1 MSTLLSSIFQSREPV
16 VMDDDQ
22 IEAAH
27 AATDIG
33 HDDMEGA
40 GVIVTPVAI
49 LALVAVISLIVSV
62 WP

>member
-40 GVIVTPVAI
+40 GVIVTPVVI
-49 LALVAVISLIVSV
+49 LALIAFISFTV
-62 WP
+62 WVMP

>member
-1 MSTLLSSIFQSREPV
+1 MSTLLSSIFHSREPV
-16 VMDDDQ
+16 VMDDEQ

-40 GVIVTPVAI
+40 GVIVTPVVI
-49 LALVAVISLIVSV
+49 LALIAVISFTV
-62 WP
+62 WVMP

>member
-40 GVIVTPVAI
+40 GVIVTPVVI
-49 LALVAVISLIVSV
+49 LALIAVISFTV
-62 WP
+62 WVMP